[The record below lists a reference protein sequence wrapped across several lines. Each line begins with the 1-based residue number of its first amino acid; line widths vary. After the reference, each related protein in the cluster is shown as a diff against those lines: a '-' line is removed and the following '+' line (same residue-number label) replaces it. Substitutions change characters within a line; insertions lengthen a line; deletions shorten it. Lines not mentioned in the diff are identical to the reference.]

1 LVINHDILGIII
13 TLGTEN
19 GILLIYC
26 VQSLMDGKEALL
38 CEEQLFDSAVLS
50 MDYNTFKPHLMAVGG
65 NEEVLIVNLEGGVH
79 EP

>member
-1 LVINHDILGIII
+1 
-13 TLGTEN
+13 
-19 GILLIYC
+19 
-26 VQSLMDGKEALL
+26 MDGKEALL

-50 MDYNTFKPHLMAVGG
+50 MDYNTFKPHLIAVGG